1 MNDHL
6 LNDALQLTVLDRL
19 ELIEKLWD
27 SLSQSDLPV
36 TDAEK
41 QFLDQ
46 RIVDMNANPG
56 AQSSWQDAR
65 ARLVKRRP

>member
-1 MNDHL
+1 MNGHL
-6 LNDALQLTVLDRL
+6 LNDALQLSANDRL

-27 SLSQSDLPV
+27 SLAHTNLPV
-36 TDAEK
+36 TEAEK

-46 RIVDMNANPG
+46 RIADMDASPD

-65 ARLVKRRP
+65 ARLIKRTP

>member
-1 MNDHL
+1 MNSHL
-6 LNDALQLTVLDRL
+6 LNDALQLAAIDRL

-27 SLSQSDLPV
+27 SLAQSDLPV

-41 QFLDQ
+41 RFLDQ
-46 RIVDMNANPG
+46 RIADMDANPN

-65 ARLVKRRP
+65 ARLIKRTP